1 MKKFVYVLIGIAI
14 IVVAISATAI
24 MLNRKKD
31 PKHNQKKVTSL
42 FVKTTQ
48 PKTTTVETDAL
59 YRGRVNSLADIDVAA
74 EVSGRILAGNIVLK
88 DGTNFRKGDVLFRIY
103 NEDVTA
109 KLKASK
115 SSFLQTLAMVLPDI
129 SVDFPSEFNKWNTFF
144 SRIDLD
150 KPLPALPECKSNKE
164 RIFMAS
170 QNVLTSYYNLK
181 QSEINLDK
189 YTVRALFSG
198 SIVTAN
204 KQVGDMANMGNTVA
218 SVIRTDLQE
227 VLVPIQTL
235 DYAWVKVGDEATL
248 INARGEKIQAKVT
261 RMGSSVEEST
271 QSINA
276 YLRPI
281 SGQKVSLLQGEYV
294 DVVFPGKILEGL
306 LIPREALVGTD
317 QIYQLN
323 KGKLELYDIKVVR
336 QMEDHYLITKM
347 DTLLPVVVESIAS
360 LDSTIEYKS
369 RK

>member
-14 IVVAISATAI
+14 IVVAVGATAI
-24 MLNRKKD
+24 MMNGKKD
-31 PKHNQKKVTSL
+31 PRSNQKKVASL
-42 FVKTTQ
+42 FVKTAEPTM
-48 PKTTTVETDAL
+48 TTVETDAL

-74 EVSGRILAGNIVLK
+74 EVSGRILAGNVVLK
-88 DGTNFRKGDVLFRIY
+88 DGTNFRKGDILFRIY

-129 SVDFPSEFNKWNTFF
+129 SVDFPSEFQKWNTFF
-144 SRIDLD
+144 SQIDLD
-150 KPLPALPECKSNKE
+150 KSLPALPECKTNKE

-181 QSEINLDK
+181 QAEINLEK

-204 KQVGDMANMGNTVA
+204 KQVGDMANMGTTVA

-235 DYAWVKVGDEATL
+235 DYAWVKVGDQATL
-248 INARGEKIQAKVT
+248 TTARGEKIQAKVS
-261 RMGSSVEEST
+261 RMGSSVNENT

-276 YLRPI
+276 YLRPM
-281 SGQKVSLLQGEYV
+281 SGKKITLLQGEYV
-294 DVVFPGKILEGL
+294 DVAFPGKMLEGL
-306 LIPREALVGTD
+306 IIPREALVGSN
-317 QIYQLN
+317 QVYQLN
-323 KGKLELYDIKVVR
+323 KGKLELHDIKVVR
-336 QMEDHYLITKM
+336 QMADNYLITKM
-347 DTLLPVVVESIAS
+347 DTLLPVVVESVAS
-360 LDSTIEYKS
+360 VDHTIEYKS